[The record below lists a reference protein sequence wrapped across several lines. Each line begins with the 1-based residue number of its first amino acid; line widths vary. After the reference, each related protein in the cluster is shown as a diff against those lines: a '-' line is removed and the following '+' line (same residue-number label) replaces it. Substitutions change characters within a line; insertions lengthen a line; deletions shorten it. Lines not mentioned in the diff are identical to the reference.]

1 MNIPNYTS
9 ILAVFALLIQ
19 GLVIS
24 GCTNR
29 QVKVEM
35 KAGADGAIRVFESNL
50 ASRDEIARLSEAYED
65 DPSRRGQGGGV
76 RFEGVFE
83 SGDLPSEVGNR
94 NGMSNIT
101 SNLGTSWYY
110 FEQFGERAND
120 WEIFRQR
127 MDAGNLWL
135 HLAAKFFES
144 RMTSEEA
151 KQEWRDFAYGRMIP
165 DMMSGYLRYNA
176 GQFVTTGQRISA
188 KVRLPNDR
196 GPRTMDESF
205 QVSVFAPLTAFAAE
219 RGWMTIEEA
228 QIIGLLGIDGW
239 VSAGERDWSRRMIF
253 EPLLKRVIQR
263 FVPDAD
269 PGEIDRNNQKMV
281 LIGLSFLWWV
291 NTSGDAADV
300 LLASDAISD
309 ADKER
314 LRNGN
319 RMISIPGPFGFSI
332 RGGPRPLESELV
344 VETNAKPFLTN
355 GDWNESTGTVTF
367 KSKVYPPEGRK
378 RIAPPVYHA
387 SWAVAN
393 EEAQESIFGSVVL
406 RDLPLAEYCLWLKT
420 LEGENK
426 DMWYAAIEEAKSLGN
441 SSPLH
446 PALRRIDGDK
456 DDSRPPPTSLVEVCS
471 Q

>member
-1 MNIPNYTS
+1 MNTS
-9 ILAVFALLIQ
+9 K
-19 GLVIS
+19 VIS
-24 GCTNR
+24 FAVPVVILLQSLCFFGCTNR

-35 KAGADGAIRVFESNL
+35 RAGEGGAIRVFESNL
-50 ASRDEIARLSEAYED
+50 ASRDEITRLSEAYED

-76 RFEGVFE
+76 RFEGVFAA
-83 SGDLPSEVGNR
+83 GDLPSEVGNR
-94 NGMSNIT
+94 NGMSSIT
-101 SNLGTSWYY
+101 SDLGTAWYY

-120 WEIFRQR
+120 WDIFRQR

-176 GQFVTTGQRISA
+176 GQFITTGQRISA
-188 KVRLPNDR
+188 NVRSPNDR

-205 QVSVFAPLTAFAAE
+205 QVLVFAPLTAFATE

-239 VSAGERDWSRRMIF
+239 VSAGERDWSRRFIF
-253 EPLLKRVIQR
+253 EPLLKRIIQR

-269 PGEIDRNNQKMV
+269 PGEIDRNNQKMI

-291 NTSGDAADV
+291 NTSSDAADV
-300 LLASDAISD
+300 LMASDAISPE
-309 ADKER
+309 DKER

-319 RMISIPGPFGFSI
+319 RMITIPGPFGFSI

-344 VETNAKPFLTN
+344 VETNAKPFLSN
-355 GDWNESTGTVTF
+355 GDWDESKGTVTF
-367 KSKVYPPEGRK
+367 KSKVYPPEGRR

-387 SWAVAN
+387 SWAVPN
-393 EEAQESIFGSVVL
+393 RDVQESIFGSVVL
-406 RDLPLAEYCLWLKT
+406 QDQSLAEYCLWQMT
-420 LEGENK
+420 LEGKNK
-426 DMWYAAIEEAKSLGN
+426 DVWSDAFEQAIAL
-441 SSPLH
+441 SSPSPLLG
-446 PALRRIDGDK
+446 ALRRIDGDK
-456 DDSRPPPTSLVEVCS
+456 DDSRPPPTSLVEVCTP
-471 Q
+471 

>member
-1 MNIPNYTS
+1 MSTF
-9 ILAVFALLIQ
+9 LVLLQ
-19 GLVIS
+19 VVGSS

-29 QVKVEM
+29 QVKVQM
-35 KAGADGAIRVFESNL
+35 KAGSDGAVRVFESNL
-50 ASRDEIARLSEAYED
+50 ASRAEIARMSKAYED

-83 SGDLPSEVGNR
+83 AGDLPSEVGNR
-94 NGMSNIT
+94 NGLSRLT
-101 SNLGTSWYY
+101 SDLGTSWYY

-120 WEIFRQR
+120 WDIFRQR

-135 HLAAKFFES
+135 NLAAKFFES
-144 RMTSEEA
+144 RMSSEEA
-151 KQEWRDFAYGRMIP
+151 KEEWREFAYGRMIP

-176 GQFVTTGQRISA
+176 GQFVTTGQRISST
-188 KVRLPNDR
+188 VRLPNDR

-239 VSAGERDWSRRMIF
+239 VSAGERDWSRRVIF
-253 EPLLKRVIQR
+253 EPLMKRVIQR
-263 FVPDAD
+263 FVPDAE
-269 PGEIDRNNQKMV
+269 PGEIDRNNQKMI

-300 LLASDAISD
+300 LLASDAITD
-309 ADKER
+309 EDKDR

-319 RMISIPGPFGFSI
+319 RLITIPGPFGFSI

-344 VETNAKPFLTN
+344 VETGAKPFLTN
-355 GDWNESTGTVTF
+355 GDWDESMGTVTF
-367 KSKVYPPEGRK
+367 KSKVYPPEGRR

-387 SWAVAN
+387 SWAVADR
-393 EEAQESIFGSVVL
+393 EAQETIFGSVVL
-406 RDLPLAEYCLWLKT
+406 KDQSLAEYCLWVKT
-420 LEGENK
+420 LEGNNK
-426 DMWYAAIEEAKSLGN
+426 RVWSEALAEAKSRSDT
-441 SSPLH
+441 SSLLS
-446 PALRRIDGDK
+446 ALRRIDGDK
-456 DDSRPPPTSLVEVCS
+456 DESRPPPTSLVTACT